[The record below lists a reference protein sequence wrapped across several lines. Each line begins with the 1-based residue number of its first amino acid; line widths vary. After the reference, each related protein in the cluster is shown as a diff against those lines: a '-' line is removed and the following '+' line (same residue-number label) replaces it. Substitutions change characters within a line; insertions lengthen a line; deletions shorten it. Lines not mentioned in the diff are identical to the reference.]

1 MKTPRWLALWPLFAA
16 LLCTGAMAQSKTY
29 KCMIDGRTVFQ
40 QSACPVSAEPE
51 AAKPAAEA
59 SAARVLT
66 PTSARTGAKAA
77 AASAAAAASVAASS
91 PAETTK
97 PAAKR

>member
-1 MKTPRWLALWPLFAA
+1 MKTSRWLALWPLFSA
-16 LLCTGAMAQSKTY
+16 LLCTGAQAQSKTY

-77 AASAAAAASVAASS
+77 SSAAAAASVAASS
-91 PAETTK
+91 PAEATK